1 MSTRADPSGSARHG
15 PAGLYIGLI
24 SGTSVDG
31 IDCALI
37 ETGPEGTQ
45 LLATQALE
53 YSPALRTKILAICHN
68 GQVSLSD
75 LGDTDVEIGKAF
87 AAAANALMR
96 QEGLTADQIVAIG
109 SHGQTVYHQP
119 QGTHTFS
126 LQLGDPNTIAALTGV
141 TTVADFR
148 QRDMAMGGQGAPLAP
163 LFHQHFFHAPGQQTL
178 VLNIGGMANITI
190 VDMNPAACPT
200 GFDTGPG
207 NVLMDLWI
215 EQYCGKPYDAD
226 GAWAASGQ
234 VLPALLSVMMAEPYF
249 SLPAPKSTGRE
260 LFNARWLGSAMQQA
274 LQLEG
279 VASYAPEDVQR
290 TLLQLTVLSVCD
302 AVAGC
307 TGRSITQG
315 VIAVCGGGAHN
326 RTLMSQLQIELPA
339 YQVVP
344 SDDLGMPADWVEAV
358 TFAWLASN
366 TIGGIAMDCSKL
378 TGSRSPVILGGIYQ
392 SGR

>member
-1 MSTRADPSGSARHG
+1 MSNRADPSGSARHG

-53 YSPALRTKILAICHN
+53 YSPALRSKILAICHD

-75 LGDTDVEIGKAF
+75 LGDTDVAIGKAF

-96 QEGLTADQIVAIG
+96 QEGLTAGQIVAIG
-109 SHGQTVYHQP
+109 SHGQTIYHQP

-163 LFHQHFFHAPGQQTL
+163 LFHQHFFHSPGQHTL
-178 VLNIGGMANITI
+178 VLNIGGMANITV

-234 VLPALLSVMMAEPYF
+234 VLPALLSVLMAEPYF

-290 TLLQLTVLSVCD
+290 TLLQLTALSIAE

-307 TGRSITQG
+307 VDQSTDAGI
-315 VIAVCGGGAHN
+315 IAVCGGGAHN
-326 RTLMSQLQIELPA
+326 RSLMSQLQTELPT
-339 YQVVP
+339 YQVVS
-344 SDDLGMPADWVEAV
+344 SDHLGMPADWVEAA

-366 TIGGIAMDCSKL
+366 TIGGIALDCSKL

-392 SGR
+392 SER